1 MDQEK
6 QDSNREKIQ
15 VLKELSNKL
24 KEYVETVKN
33 IIKQSKLDLQN
44 SLKIEKN
51 LRKEIQIETYFS
63 TCVLN

>member
-24 KEYVETVKN
+24 KEYVETVKKYYKT
-33 IIKQSKLDLQN
+33 IQIRSSKLFKDR
-44 SLKIEKN
+44 EKFTKRDPN
-51 LRKEIQIETYFS
+51 
-63 TCVLN
+63 